1 LADSVVHIGENS
13 PEEVA
18 LKLMR
23 LIGAVEKREEYGH
36 GDHPMD
42 REWILRTY
50 NQCIS
55 LVTRNANIEDILKR
69 FAPGTP
75 HR

>member
-1 LADSVVHIGENS
+1 MADAPVVHIGENS

-18 LKLMR
+18 LKLFNY
-23 LIGAVEKREEYGH
+23 IAAVEGRALYIQ
-36 GDHPMD
+36 GDKPAD

-55 LVTRNANIEDILKR
+55 VVARSANVGDVVGR
-69 FAPGTP
+69 YNPG
-75 HR
+75 R